1 MTVED
6 SNSSSDDDNY
16 VSDDDEHDMQQLLST
31 LQRVYNEVCSPPRSR
46 PPTPGEDLQGAGSG
60 DNGSVMEEGWA
71 ESDEDESDSEE
82 ESGTRG
88 LNVFVKLEET
98 RSNLEDII
106 GMDKLIEAYT
116 IIQVGVMSVYSV
128 CNGCEIYYC
137 IK

>member
-46 PPTPGEDLQGAGSG
+46 PSTPGEDLQGAGPE

-71 ESDEDESDSEE
+71 ESDESDSEE
-82 ESGTRG
+82 ESGTGG

-106 GMDKLIEAYT
+106 GMDKLMEAYT
-116 IIQVGVMSVYSV
+116 IIQVGVTSVYSV
-128 CNGCEIYYC
+128 CNGCEIT
-137 IK
+137 IV